1 MYEFKETPQSLRYA
15 STTTSKQPASSLKRS
30 LSQLTTNSE
39 NHVYK
44 SSPRTV
50 SFSLTPP
57 NINIGGKEE
66 KIVKDKIDDYSLLT
80 YGKENLLA
88 EKNSDKKSPP
98 GVKEDTKDKISDKI
112 PVWEWNPE
120 TNPLMRLAMLT
131 EHLSSKEL
139 SKVQ

>member
-1 MYEFKETPQSLRYA
+1 MYEFKETPKSLRYA
-15 STTTSKQPASSLKRS
+15 STTSKPTSSLKRS

-39 NHVYK
+39 NHLYK

-57 NINIGGKEE
+57 NINIAGKEE
-66 KIVKDKIDDYSLLT
+66 TIVKDNIVDYSLLT
-80 YGKENLLA
+80 YDKENLLA
-88 EKNSDKKSPP
+88 QNSDKISPP
-98 GVKEDTKDKISDKI
+98 GVKDDTKDKISDKI

-131 EHLSSKEL
+131 EHLSSKEFP
-139 SKVQ
+139 KVQ